1 MNLEERVLEHNLKAS
16 SESKKAGYYT
26 MFTALYGS
34 QNYNLDTEDS
44 DVDTKTLIVPS
55 FKALCLN
62 DKQFTKDFDFNGEVV
77 EVKDF
82 RAMFNCFRKQNL
94 NYVEILFSDQVIIS
108 GRFYKETVILL
119 SHALDIAHYNETTAV
134 NCMMGI
140 IYRYYKHLFI
150 PFESRPELYK
160 KFGYDPKALYHMYRV
175 MNQLI
180 LYLARQKNYLYFD
193 NSTRNVLLDM
203 KEGKYTKKQV
213 EELAEN
219 CLSRTAEIVNKSM
232 KDLRPKDKKVDEL
245 LLDLQYQILSKVA
258 REDLEDE
265 QSFCAR

>member
-1 MNLEERVLEHNLKAS
+1 
-16 SESKKAGYYT
+16 
-26 MFTALYGS
+26 
-34 QNYNLDTEDS
+34 
-44 DVDTKTLIVPS
+44 
-55 FKALCLN
+55 
-62 DKQFTKDFDFNGEVV
+62 
-77 EVKDF
+77 
-82 RAMFNCFRKQNL
+82 MFNCFRKQNL

-119 SHALDIAHYNETTAV
+119 SHALDIAHYNETAAV